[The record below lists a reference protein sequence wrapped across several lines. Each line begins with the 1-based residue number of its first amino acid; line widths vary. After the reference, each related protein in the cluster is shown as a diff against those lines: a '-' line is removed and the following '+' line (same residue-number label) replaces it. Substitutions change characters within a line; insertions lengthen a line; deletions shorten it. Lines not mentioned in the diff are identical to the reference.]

1 MQAPAF
7 VGAMGRR
14 KQSPAKTCVSVVTM
28 MAPAVMVP
36 AAPAPTIMVTPAA
49 AVHVTVTVAVAMPA
63 SHLNHGVVLP
73 GKRRDQQP
81 GGSGRGQCKCRCKQR
96 DTNQSDA
103 FQVVSSHRM
112 IAISDTIS
120 RLEFCSKYWLRWK
133 LQRSLRVGLPDFPD
147 LRSSRSTLL
156 TNLSERPCGIPSPRE
171 W

>member
-1 MQAPAF
+1 
-7 VGAMGRR
+7 
-14 KQSPAKTCVSVVTM
+14 M

-49 AVHVTVTVAVAMPA
+49 AVHVTVAVAMSA
-63 SHLNHGVVLP
+63 FHLNHGVVLR

-120 RLEFCSKYWLRWK
+120 RLEFCSR
-133 LQRSLRVGLPDFPD
+133 
-147 LRSSRSTLL
+147 
-156 TNLSERPCGIPSPRE
+156 C
-171 W
+171 

>member
-1 MQAPAF
+1 
-7 VGAMGRR
+7 
-14 KQSPAKTCVSVVTM
+14 

-63 SHLNHGVVLP
+63 FHLNHGVVLR

-103 FQVVSSHRM
+103 FQVVSSNR
-112 IAISDTIS
+112 
-120 RLEFCSKYWLRWK
+120 
-133 LQRSLRVGLPDFPD
+133 
-147 LRSSRSTLL
+147 
-156 TNLSERPCGIPSPRE
+156 
-171 W
+171 